1 MDAFFGQY
9 LDELA
14 RGKRGLDDPAGELC
28 HIAGGLAGGRIA
40 CGGGGTARGV
50 VASTGL
56 LQGSAP
62 GAAPACAADPQPR
75 RLPNLPTA
83 GLAAHHKAAKLAPG
97 QTAGMLP
104 PQAGAAGGMQPPL
117 LHPDMAAQARLGVN
131 GLPGA
136 GAGLP
141 MAVPGALPSD
151 GLGMLPGGFAA
162 QQQPL
167 AAGGTPYVGA
177 VNGVGGLP
185 ASLSGSLPGG
195 LPTGLSGGL
204 QGGLQGGLP
213 AGLAGLPGAALPAGL
228 PGLAGLPDLSAAA
241 TASDADGGGS
251 GRGGRC
257 KTLKQQE
264 ANKQAQQRV
273 RARLPPAR
281 RRRAA
286 MCAVD

>member
-1 MDAFFGQY
+1 
-9 LDELA
+9 
-14 RGKRGLDDPAGELC
+14 
-28 HIAGGLAGGRIA
+28 
-40 CGGGGTARGV
+40 
-50 VASTGL
+50 
-56 LQGSAP
+56 
-62 GAAPACAADPQPR
+62 
-75 RLPNLPTA
+75 
-83 GLAAHHKAAKLAPG
+83 
-97 QTAGMLP
+97 MLP

-213 AGLAGLPGAALPAGL
+213 TGLSGGLQGGLQGGLPAGLAGLPGAALPAGL